1 MSVNLHNIATLVG
14 YEVVNIDE
22 GFTNYEY
29 NLKFASFESL
39 SFLISIKDELSFV
52 EIKSTLYAIIDVLP
66 NKLRKKIYKLT
77 KKFDKNNQEN
87 ILDLVYYTIEE
98 YRLKTA
104 YNKLNEYAILVG
116 VDLEKGGYFF
126 EYEMSKKKQ
135 KQILAFIENSLPLEL
150 APVLGKIK
158 KIDYKIGFMKN
169 KTKNT
174 LTDANN

>member
-1 MSVNLHNIATLVG
+1 MSVNLHEIASLVG
-14 YEVVNIDE
+14 FEVVNVDE
-22 GFTNYEY
+22 GFINYEY
-29 NLKFASFESL
+29 NMQLSGFESL
-39 SFLISIKDELSFV
+39 SFLITIKDKLAFA
-52 EIKSTLYAIIDVLP
+52 EIKTTLYAIIDVLP
-66 NKLRKKIYKLT
+66 KHLKKKIYKLT

-87 ILDLVYYTIEE
+87 ILDLVYYSIEE

-104 YNKLNEYAILVG
+104 YNKLNEYAMLVG
-116 VDLEKGGYFF
+116 VDLEKSGYYF

-169 KTKNT
+169 SRRT
-174 LTDANN
+174 TDQEQN

>member
-1 MSVNLHNIATLVG
+1 MSVNLHEIASLVG
-14 YEVVNIDE
+14 FEVVNVDD

-29 NLKFASFESL
+29 NVKLASFESL
-39 SFLISIKDELSFV
+39 SFLITVKDGLSFS
-52 EIKSTLYAIIDVLP
+52 ETKSTLYAIVDVLP
-66 NKLRKKIYKLT
+66 KKLRKKIYKLT
-77 KKFDKNNQEN
+77 KKFDKNNQGN

-98 YRLKTA
+98 YRLRTA

-116 VDLEKGGYFF
+116 VNLEKSGYLF
-126 EYEMSKKKQ
+126 EYEMPKKKQ

-169 KTKNT
+169 RSQENKK
-174 LTDANN
+174 